1 MKLNN
6 EYFNILKKIEEDPDQ
21 NQRNFAD
28 TLDLCL
34 GKINY
39 CLKELKKKGFIKVKN
54 FKKNKNKIGYM
65 YYLTPKGFSEKSKI
79 AIRYF
84 KRISEEYEMMKIDQ
98 NKKL

>member
-6 EYFNILKKIEEDPDQ
+6 EYFKILKKIEEDPAQ
-21 NQRNFAD
+21 NQRNLAA
-28 TLDLCL
+28 TLDLSL